1 MTANVDIVSQVSDML
16 DTFSAE
22 MMNFLGE
29 ITANEGTG
37 TLTLLN
43 QSYDIDTTTA
53 GGVMKSDFIANQ
65 MQSVTQNAVQGT
77 NLVTKTLGQLI
88 AKYTQ

>member
-1 MTANVDIVSQVSDML
+1 ML